1 MDTHRFPRMP
11 RRFCSLALIGACGLA
26 LLASATGCSSVSR
39 VELQEARDTGVPVMF
54 TDINIGSSNSAGGQT
69 FEFRMINTSKKALKY
84 VEVTVVGYNQVADP
98 VPCRVRR
105 SMERPC
111 QLTGPFQPGSPGDAF
126 NIFSFPNLWYDAR
139 VVCAQFVG
147 ARITYMDGT
156 SVSYD
161 RNSIHKVLSA
171 KLEKPCGVR
180 GN

>member
-1 MDTHRFPRMP
+1 MHTDCCTRTCRPIHI
-11 RRFCSLALIGACGLA
+11 LTLIGACSLVM
-26 LLASATGCSSVSR
+26 LASTSGCSSVSR
-39 VELQEARDTGVPVMF
+39 AELQAARDTGVPVMF
-54 TDINIGSSNSAGGQT
+54 TDINIGSPNSAGGQT

-126 NIFSFPNLWYDAR
+126 NIFSFRNLWYDAR

-161 RNSIHKVLSA
+161 RRDIHQLLSE

-180 GN
+180 GY